1 MADELVGGRSSNWI
15 FLPWQY
21 NQWRSSFNVLQLDP
35 FFKTCQNISYESQS
49 RVVKCHPELE
59 YSTLEEADVRI
70 MPHLIHCADMGH
82 AGSVLLSSDT
92 DVLVLAMYHW
102 KVFKMHGLQV

>member
-1 MADELVGGRSSNWI
+1 MNLDISFPGIQIYCSATTSST
-15 FLPWQY
+15 
-21 NQWRSSFNVLQLDP
+21 STS
-35 FFKTCQNISYESQS
+35 CMSISYESQS

-70 MPHLIHCADMGH
+70 MPHLIHCADTGH